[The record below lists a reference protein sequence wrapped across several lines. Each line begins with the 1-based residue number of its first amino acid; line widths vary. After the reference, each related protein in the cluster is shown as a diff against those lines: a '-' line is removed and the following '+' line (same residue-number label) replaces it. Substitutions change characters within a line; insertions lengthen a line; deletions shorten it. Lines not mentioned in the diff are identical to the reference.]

1 MEEMNKKPL
10 RFPEIFALPGKILL
24 LTRGGAICYSIVS
37 KKADSVKFGTWGYP
51 QPIDRKF
58 IHIRGNTFIMRNIKL
73 AWTYLV
79 IAAVAMLAALN
90 YELFVFPNSFAP
102 SGLNGICTIIQYV
115 SGISVGYMSLLINIP
130 LALLVY
136 FKVSKPIALRSML
149 YVVVFS
155 VGLLIL
161 DKVDLSAIAY
171 STKTGTSRILGPLTA
186 GIIMGYVYAI
196 LMKASA
202 YTGGTD
208 FVAAIIHS
216 KYPDRSVYGLSFV
229 MNAMVA
235 AASYFVYDYKV
246 EPVLLCIL
254 YSFASTNMAERF
266 LKNGRSAVRFEI
278 VTNYPEEISREII
291 SKLHHTATVFPA
303 KGMYNGKEVDI
314 VMCVVNNSQ
323 MAALSA
329 IVEQYPHTFA
339 IMSQVNEVMGNF
351 RHYSRQ
357 GQEVV
362 PVLDQGDGKTV

>member
-1 MEEMNKKPL
+1 MK
-10 RFPEIFALPGKILL
+10 R
-24 LTRGGAICYSIVS
+24 V
-37 KKADSVKFGTWGYP
+37 
-51 QPIDRKF
+51 
-58 IHIRGNTFIMRNIKL
+58 
-73 AWTYLV
+73 WTYFV
-79 IAAVAMLAALN
+79 IAAVALLAALN
-90 YELFVFPNSFAP
+90 YELFVFPNAFAP
-102 SGLNGICTIIQYV
+102 SGLNGICTMIQYV
-115 SGISVGYMSLLINIP
+115 SGISVGYLSLLINIP
-130 LALLVY
+130 LAMIVY
-136 FKVSKPIALRSML
+136 FKVSRPIAARSMV

-161 DKVDLSAIAY
+161 DKVDMSHFAY
-171 STKTGTSRILGPLTA
+171 STANGTSHILGPLTA
-186 GIIMGYVYAI
+186 GLIMGYIYAI

-208 FVAAIIHS
+208 FVAAIIHN
-216 KYPDRSVYGLSFV
+216 KNPEKSVYGLSFV
-229 MNAMVA
+229 MNALVA
-235 AASYFVYDYKV
+235 VSSYFVYDFKM

-254 YSFASTNMAERF
+254 YSFATSTMAERF

-323 MAALSA
+323 MGTLSQ
-329 IVEQYPHTFA
+329 IVKNYPHTFA
-339 IMSQVNEVMGNF
+339 IMSQVTEVMGNF
-351 RHYSRQ
+351 RHYSKQ